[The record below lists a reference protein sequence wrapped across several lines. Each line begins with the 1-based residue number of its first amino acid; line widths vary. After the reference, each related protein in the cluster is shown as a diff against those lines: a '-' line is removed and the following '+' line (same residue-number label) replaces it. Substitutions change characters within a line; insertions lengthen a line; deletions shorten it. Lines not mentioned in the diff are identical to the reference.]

1 MISFISSFEIVFV
14 FIPYPEM
21 FFQITVSVADASA
34 VNPNGIK
41 TLLADGLSTFSTKGK
56 PVFSN
61 SPKSV
66 PRNRPDCPIFFYLFL
81 NFL

>member
-1 MISFISSFEIVFV
+1 
-14 FIPYPEM
+14 M

-56 PVFSN
+56 AVFSN